1 MIKTFTEWLKTA
13 DKNETELFRKL
24 AEDILN
30 DEDFPNAPMKAP
42 NRRYL
47 RLEANYCG
55 HYQLLAFDDLWTWYE
70 EKCMPKRPKDT
81 HKTAEQ
87 IRQEERQRIVD
98 QLTLWAMENR
108 TGICDGFCDALIE
121 ELEQIAIGKEVR

>member
-1 MIKTFTEWLKTA
+1 MIKTFAEWLKEN
-13 DKNETELFRKL
+13 KNETELFRKL

-55 HYQLLAFDDLWTWYE
+55 HYQLLAFDDLWAWYE

-87 IRQEERQRIVD
+87 VRQEERQRIVD
-98 QLTLWAMENR
+98 LMTEYVTEYR
-108 TGICDGFCDALIE
+108 TGQYDDFCDKLLDKLERISVGE
-121 ELEQIAIGKEVR
+121 E